1 MKELK
6 REKATNLKE
15 DQVIEEFQIITQ
27 KLGQA
32 KKLER
37 VEKLL
42 IKSLNLAH
50 EKQENLLEEMKNI
63 LQLKSI

>member
-15 DQVIEEFQIITQ
+15 DSVIEECQIITQ